1 MSARLYCFPLP
12 GGVVLAFP
20 THALALAA
28 RERTAGAGDVFVA
41 RTLTPLASA
50 EDAWRE
56 ALALE
61 GTAQHVTAHAE
72 FKRASGALNTRDA
85 LALSAFVASNEDT
98 YERDG
103 VGTYGAAA
111 ADDDDE
117 DGYEDDGENS
127 EDSEVYDGPADYA
140 RWFKKD
146 DATWGLLVPGHVPCK
161 PGVTVYVR
169 TAAGKVSQEVIG
181 KVLGPDKRGR
191 TVAIPVVK
199 TGGR

>member
-61 GTAQHVTAHAE
+61 GTARHDAAHAE

-85 LALSAFVASNEDT
+85 LALSATVANAAET

-103 VGTYGAAA
+103 VGTHGV
-111 ADDDDE
+111 DDDDGYDDE
-117 DGYEDDGENS
+117 DANEDDG
-127 EDSEVYDGPADYA
+127 EVYDGPADYA

-199 TGGR
+199 SGG